1 MNIISLPLKEVI
13 DIVGAQLIQ
22 QSCALRKSSFY
33 FEVEVQDG
41 CILYNT
47 LTKEILFVDKE
58 ECRDDTIKNVLVEKW
73 FYVPCD
79 FNEMNFVDEIRDVIK
94 YTLCQPS
101 GFVSYII
108 LPTTGCNARCF
119 YCFEA
124 NSKKITMTDQM
135 VGKVIDYIDRTRNK
149 DSKLSLQWFGGE
161 PLMNKKAINRIC
173 SSLAERKIEF
183 GSSMISNG
191 YLFDEETIDDAK
203 KKWNLNSVQITLDG
217 TEDTYN
223 RVKSYVYKDVNAYKR
238 VLDNIDNLL
247 SSGIEVSIRLNIDVY
262 NTKYIR
268 CLINE
273 LALRFKGKK
282 GVTIYSH
289 TLYEEVGKCGGFI
302 RTDEHRKEICDF
314 QKSLEDEIVSLGL
327 ADSKHYM
334 IDRKFKVH
342 FCMADTAGSIVILP
356 DGHLTKC
363 ESCLDGDY
371 VGHIDDECLN
381 DDMLA
386 KYSKCY
392 EKLEECKTCILY
404 PGCIRLEVCHEAEKC
419 HKEFR
424 DKRISD
430 LKDAIIY
437 EYNAFC
443 EHEKEECV
451 NKDCLES

>member
-1 MNIISLPLKEVI
+1 MKIISLPIKEVI

-33 FEVEVQDG
+33 YEVKEKDG
-41 CILYNT
+41 YVLHNT
-47 LTKEILFVDKE
+47 LTKEILFVDE
-58 ECRDDTIKNVLVEKW
+58 EEYHDDSIKNVLAEKW
-73 FYVPCD
+73 FYVPSEFD
-79 FNEMNFVDEIRDVIK
+79 EMNFVDDIRNVIK

-108 LPTTGCNARCF
+108 LPTTDCNARCF

-135 VGKVIDYIDRTRNK
+135 VGKVIDYIDRTRSK

-161 PLMNKKAINRIC
+161 PLMNKNAINTIC
-173 SSLAERKIEF
+173 LSLTERKIEF

-191 YLFDEETIDDAK
+191 YLFDEKTIDDAK
-203 KKWNLNSVQITLDG
+203 KKWNLSNVQITLDG
-217 TEDTYN
+217 TEKTYN
-223 RVKSYVYKDVNAYKR
+223 RVKSYIYKDVNAYKR

-247 SSGIEVSIRLNIDVY
+247 ASEIRVSVRLNIDAY
-262 NTKYIR
+262 NMKDIR
-268 CLINE
+268 CLVNE
-273 LALRFKGKK
+273 LALRFKGRK
-282 GVTIYSH
+282 GFTIYSH
-289 TLYEEVGKCGGFI
+289 TLFENIGKCGGFI
-302 RTDEHRKEICDF
+302 RTDERRKEICDF
-314 QKSLEDEIVSLGL
+314 QKSLENEIVSLGL
-327 ADSKHYM
+327 AQNKHHV
-334 IDRKFKVH
+334 IERKFKDH
-342 FCMADTAGSIVILP
+342 FCMADSSGSIVILP

-371 VGHIDDECLN
+371 VGHIDDGCLN
-381 DDMLA
+381 ETMLA
-386 KYSKCY
+386 KYSRHC
-392 EKLEECKTCILY
+392 EKLEECRTCILY
-404 PGCIRLEVCHEAEKC
+404 PECIKLEVCHEAGTC

-451 NKDCLES
+451 NKDCIES

>member
-1 MNIISLPLKEVI
+1 MKIISLPIKDVI
-13 DIVGAQLIQ
+13 DIVGAQLVQ
-22 QSCALRKSSFY
+22 DSCAPRMSSFY
-33 FEVEVQDG
+33 YEVKVKSG
-41 CILYNT
+41 YVLYNT
-47 LTKEILFVDKE
+47 LTKEILFVDEKE
-58 ECRDDTIKNVLVEKW
+58 YYDNEIKNLLFEKW
-73 FYVPCD
+73 FYVPTD
-79 FNEMNFVDEIRDVIK
+79 FNEMNFVDDIRNIIK
-94 YTLCQPS
+94 YTLRQPS

-135 VGKVIDYIDRTRNK
+135 VDKVIDYIDRTRNK
-149 DSKLSLQWFGGE
+149 ESKLSFQWFGGE
-161 PLMNKKAINRIC
+161 PLLNKKAINRIC
-173 SSLAERKIEF
+173 TSLAERKIEF

-203 KKWNLNSVQITLDG
+203 NKWNLNSIQITLDG

-223 RVKSYVYKDVNAYKR
+223 RVKAYVYKDVNAFKR

-247 SSGIEVSIRLNIDVY
+247 SAEIRVSIRLNIDAY
-262 NTKYIR
+262 NMQDIR
-268 CLINE
+268 CLVNE

-282 GVTIYSH
+282 GLTIYSH
-289 TLYEEVGKCGGFI
+289 TLFEDVGKCGGLV
-302 RTDEHRKEICDF
+302 RTNECRKEICDF
-314 QKSLEDEIVSLGL
+314 QKSLENEIVSLGF
-327 ADSKHYM
+327 APNKHHV
-334 IDRKFKVH
+334 INREFKDH
-342 FCMADTAGSIVILP
+342 YCMADAVGSVVILP

-363 ESCLDGDY
+363 ESSLDDDY

-381 DDMLA
+381 EEMLA
-386 KYSKCY
+386 KYSKYC

-404 PGCIRLEVCHEAEKC
+404 PDCIKLEVCHEAGTC

-451 NKDCLES
+451 NKDCIES